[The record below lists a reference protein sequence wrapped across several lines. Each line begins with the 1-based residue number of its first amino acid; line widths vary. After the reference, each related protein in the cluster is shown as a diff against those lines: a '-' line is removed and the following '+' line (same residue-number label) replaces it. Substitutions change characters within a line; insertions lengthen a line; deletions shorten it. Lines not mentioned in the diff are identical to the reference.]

1 MKRPLPVIAA
11 ALLAVALVLLVLAWR
26 EIGSL
31 REEVAALKKGQAA
44 AKPPSSSR
52 FGPATS
58 KTEVAASS
66 KPKAADKSRVEP
78 AEEKDKDSM
87 SGMAAL
93 VGAGKGQIEKRRKA
107 RVALLTQRLKLRP
120 EQTAALEKHAETYSE
135 KVKAAFERMGK
146 DAARPPD
153 LGILMDWTS
162 GRFDLPIKDLLD
174 TEQAKLFSDFDAE
187 DRSNRIENLVNA
199 ELAELHG
206 QGTIQLSPEQKDKV
220 FEALTGILAAEDAM
234 GDAYFA
240 DDAGFSARIDES
252 LARRREALKSIF
264 DASQLQDY
272 VRVLEEDRALIKGT
286 FPSSHEAAK
295 GK

>member
-1 MKRPLPVIAA
+1 MKRQLPVIAA

-31 REEVAALKKGQAA
+31 REEIVELKKGQAA
-44 AKPPSSSR
+44 AKPPPSSR
-52 FGPATS
+52 FGPAAS

-66 KPKAADKSRVEP
+66 KPKTADKTEAEP

-120 EQTAALEKHAETYSE
+120 EQVAALEKHAESYSE